1 MNLFVLEYFTNL
13 DNLAPIIYKL
23 ASKNQKVYIC
33 GTHPIKSF
41 KNDKL
46 ISFLKKNSNVY
57 YDDLR
62 PIKIKDKITIFF
74 ISFLS
79 LLPKRIICGRSFW
92 DRISK
97 RINLI
102 DIDYMMKLVH
112 EKKICSITIED
123 SLNKE
128 KQKKIKEIST
138 KTNIPLVICFPSS
151 FTHIYNKNTFNNFSL
166 NISDFNIISN
176 KLVKFENANDKKN
189 YFFGMARYNLEWLRV
204 LKNIYSQ
211 TEIKSDIN
219 LIKILALSHS
229 TQKNYKKFKILINK
243 LKTFNN
249 LEIIEKQKPKDNYPV
264 KCKSSKIDLYNSS
277 QLVDWCDIIIFNT
290 ETSIF
295 IEGLMKNKK
304 IIYMKYLDDF
314 DDRTLDSSYL
324 NQKNIY
330 IKMENDDQ
338 LIKFLDKFSLKVPKQ
353 ETSNNFLKSI
363 NEITTNNFENLEKFS
378 EFYNGLYTNK

>member
-1 MNLFVLEYFTNL
+1 MHLFVLEYFTNL

-46 ISFLKKNSNVY
+46 ISYLKKNNNIY
-57 YDDLR
+57 YGDLR
-62 PIKIKDKITIFF
+62 PVKIKDKITIFF

-79 LLPKRIICGRSFW
+79 LLPKKIICGRSFW

-97 RINLI
+97 RMNLI
-102 DIDYMMKLVH
+102 DIDNMIKLVH

-151 FTHIYNKNTFNNFSL
+151 FTHIYNKNTFNKFSL

-176 KLVKFENANDKKN
+176 KLVKFDNADDKKN
-189 YFFGMARYNLEWLRV
+189 YFFGMARYNLEWFRV
-204 LKNIYSQ
+204 LKNLYYQ
-211 TEIKSDIN
+211 TEIKSNKN

-229 TQKNYKKFKILINK
+229 TQKNYKKFKILIDK
-243 LKTFNN
+243 IKTFNN
-249 LEIIEKQKPKDNYPV
+249 VEIIEKQKPKDNYPV
-264 KCKSSKIDLYNSS
+264 KCKSLKVDLYNTS

-304 IIYMKYLDDF
+304 IVYMKNLDYF
-314 DDRTLDSSYL
+314 DDRTLDSNYL
-324 NQKNIY
+324 NQKNIF
-330 IKMENDDQ
+330 IKMENDDE
-338 LIKFLDKFSLKVPKQ
+338 LKKYLDKFSLKVPKP
-353 ETSNNFLKSI
+353 ETSNNFQKYI
-363 NEITTNNFENLEKFS
+363 NEITANNFENLEKFS
-378 EFYNGLYTNK
+378 EFYNRLYTNK

>member
-1 MNLFVLEYFTNL
+1 MHLFVLEYFTNL

-23 ASKNQKVYIC
+23 ASKNQKVYVC

-46 ISFLKKNSNVY
+46 ISYLKKNNNVY
-57 YDDLR
+57 YGDLR
-62 PIKIKDKITIFF
+62 PVKIKDKITIFF

-79 LLPKRIICGRSFW
+79 LLPKKIICGRSFW

-97 RINLI
+97 KMNLI
-102 DIDYMMKLVH
+102 DIDNMLKLIH

-138 KTNIPLVICFPSS
+138 ITNIPLVICFPSS
-151 FTHIYNKNTFNNFSL
+151 FTHIYNKNTFNQFSVS
-166 NISDFNIISN
+166 ISDFNIISN
-176 KLVKFENANDKKN
+176 KLVKFGNANDKKN
-189 YFFGMARYNLEWLRV
+189 YFFGMARYNLEWFRV
-204 LKNIYSQ
+204 LKNIYYQ
-211 TEIKSDIN
+211 TEIKSNKN

-229 TQKNYKKFKILINK
+229 TQKNYKKFKILIDK
-243 LKTFNN
+243 IKTFNN
-249 LEIIEKQKPKDNYPV
+249 VEIIEKQKPKDNYPI
-264 KCKSSKIDLYNSS
+264 KCKSSEVDLYNSS
-277 QLVDWCDIIIFNT
+277 QLVDWCDIVIFNT

-295 IEGLMKNKK
+295 IEALMKNKK

-324 NQKNIY
+324 NQKDIY
-330 IKMENDDQ
+330 IKMENDDE
-338 LIKFLDKFSLKVPKQ
+338 LIKYLDKLSLKVTKL
-353 ETSNNFLKSI
+353 ETSNNLLKSI
-363 NEITTNNFENLEKFS
+363 NEITSNNFENLEKFS
-378 EFYNGLYTNK
+378 EFYNRLYTNK